1 MSFHD
6 IRFPIDIAFG
16 SSGGPGWRVEVVTL
30 ASGHE
35 ERNALWANPR
45 HRYDVGLGL
54 RSDDDLHAVLAF
66 FKARG
71 GRLHAFRFRDWQD
84 WKSCAPLATPAAS
97 DQAIG
102 TGDGTV
108 QQFQL
113 VKTYE
118 SGGHEQRRVVT
129 RPVAG
134 TVLVAV
140 DGIALS
146 DLDLAVDHDT
156 GLVTLAAPPAPGA
169 EVTAGFAFDVPVRFD
184 VDQLTVSI
192 ADFRAG
198 QVPSIPLI
206 EVLS

>member
-6 IRFPIDIAFG
+6 VRFPLDIAFG

-84 WKSCAPLATPAAS
+84 WKSCAPLGTPAMT
-97 DQAIG
+97 DQALGI
-102 TGDGTV
+102 GDGVT

-113 VKTYE
+113 AKTYD
-118 SGGHEQRRVVT
+118 SGGYAQRRAIT

-140 DGIALS
+140 DGG
-146 DLDLAVDHDT
+146 AVTGIDVAIDHDA
-156 GLVTLAAPPAPGA
+156 GMVALADAPAPGA
-169 EVTAGFAFDVPVRFD
+169 VVTAGFAFDVPVRFD
-184 VDQLTVSI
+184 IDQLSVSI